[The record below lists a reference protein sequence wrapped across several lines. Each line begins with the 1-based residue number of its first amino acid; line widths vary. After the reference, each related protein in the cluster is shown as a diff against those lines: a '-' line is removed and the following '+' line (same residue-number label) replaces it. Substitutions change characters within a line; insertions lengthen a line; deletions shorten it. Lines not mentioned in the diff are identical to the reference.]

1 MSNRQFSASR
11 TPAVYSPSSV
21 LCSIDVPP
29 VSESPG
35 SAHHV
40 APNNG
45 HKVLFKYKII
55 KQNHSHWRRKFFIFF
70 FCPEN
75 SSWTTSNNL
84 AMVMFAASFLSSTF
98 SQLHAHEHQ
107 NPRDTRYVSDLLD
120 SRIGLTPVP
129 SRAPQLCPSWQ
140 SAQHKHTPSYFII

>member
-1 MSNRQFSASR
+1 MPKRQFPASR

-55 KQNHSHWRRKFFIFF
+55 KQKHSHWRNKKSLG
-70 FCPEN
+70 PEN
-75 SSWTTSNNL
+75 NSWTTSNNL
-84 AMVMFAASFLSSTF
+84 AMVIRLLPLFSAPPSHTYVHMSTRT
-98 SQLHAHEHQ
+98 
-107 NPRDTRYVSDLLD
+107 PRTWDMWVTCWTAELGWLQCLP
-120 SRIGLTPVP
+120 GLP
-129 SRAPQLCPSWQ
+129 S
-140 SAQHKHTPSYFII
+140 SAQLGNLYSTNTHQVIS